1 MTGSISAKE
10 ANKMVLLIMVAAVIG
25 LPCLFLTMRAIF
37 TRRHLEVQETLV
49 SSPLKSLAAGVAT
62 ALAVLGIFVGL
73 QSTELAPLALG
84 SVAMAA
90 IAGTAALFGLA
101 TVASVTG
108 ERVLGLRN
116 RESSP
121 FAQTGVG
128 TLLLVIM
135 GALPFLGWFL
145 VGPIAAAL
153 GLGAVVIAIARGAKG
168 SRTLA

>member
-1 MTGSISAKE
+1 
-10 ANKMVLLIMVAAVIG
+10 MVLLIVVAAVIG

-90 IAGTAALFGLA
+90 IAGTAVLFGLA
-101 TVASVTG
+101 AVASVTG
-108 ERVLGLRN
+108 ERVLGLRDH
-116 RESSP
+116 ESSP
-121 FAQTGVG
+121 FAQTTVG

-145 VGPIAAAL
+145 VGPVAAAL
-153 GLGAVVIAIARGAKG
+153 GLGAVVISVARGVKG
-168 SRTLA
+168 SGALA

>member
-1 MTGSISAKE
+1 
-10 ANKMVLLIMVAAVIG
+10 MVPLIVVAAIIG
-25 LPCLFLTMRAIF
+25 LPALFLTMRAIF
-37 TRRHLEVQETLV
+37 TRRHLEGQETLV

-101 TVASVTG
+101 AVASVTG
-108 ERVLGLRN
+108 ERVLGLRDQ
-116 RESSP
+116 ESSP

-153 GLGAVVIAIARGAKG
+153 GLGAVVLSVAKG
-168 SRTLA
+168 VRGGQALA